1 MEEANKSD
9 KGEYE
14 KSCWLI
20 LPATEKENYINFHR
34 KAFEEDLKHAEKNLL
49 DFPRWS
55 IISGYYCMHD
65 LTKLFLAERFNVK
78 ISSPEIH
85 IKTIEALEHFVKED
99 NLKRKLIDLLKEA
112 KNIYYSAERLKEKTL
127 PVLLKRGKQE
137 RGKAQYYSED
147 YTKEAKVNSQKASYF
162 LETIVNPYVKIIKGL
177 ME

>member
-1 MEEANKSD
+1 MITKDENRVKENAEMRWID
-9 KGEYE
+9 
-14 KSCWLI
+14 
-20 LPATEKENYINFHR
+20 LPATEKENYIIFH
-34 KAFEEDLKHAEKNLL
+34 KNAFEEDLKHAEKNVL

-85 IKTIEALEHFVKED
+85 TKAIGALEYFIKD
-99 NLKRKLIDLLKEA
+99 NNLKNKILSLLKNA
-112 KNIYYSAERLKEKTL
+112 KDIYYSAERLKEKTL
-127 PVLLKRGKQE
+127 PILLKRGKQE

-162 LETIVNPYVKIIKGL
+162 LDVIVKPYVALMKGL
-177 ME
+177 MK